1 MIIKKLELQGFK
13 SFAERAKIA
22 FHPGITAIVGPNG
35 TGKSNLVDA
44 MLWVLGGSRIKS
56 LRGDRTE
63 DIIFNGNAK
72 HPALSM
78 ADVTLSLGE
87 ENEDLVVSHRVFRSG
102 ESEYRLNGK
111 SVRLKDI
118 QDELWKHAIGETG
131 YFVIEQGAI
140 GNFVTSKPAEK
151 RVLLEEAAG
160 TAYYKD
166 KKRQA
171 QNKLESSEQN
181 LVRLEDIIAEVE
193 RARNS
198 LQRQAQAANRY
209 RRLRERIR
217 ELTSFHYQRRLIHL
231 EGVQREAAAAY
242 EAALARE
249 QEAAGRVKA
258 GEKDLAA
265 LRHRLWDLEK
275 SIKETRERV
284 FGLRT
289 QATRLE
295 GEAERES
302 KRIEFFDEK
311 RGRDQADRDDLL
323 REVVLLVKE
332 LEDGRSG
339 LEALA
344 ADRGEMEKKVAA
356 AAEDLRAARDK
367 AAAKDKEIRVL
378 RDGHLGSLQILTEA
392 RNDTARVE
400 KELELLLRQEEK
412 LSARIGGEETQL
424 ANLQRDLEASESAAA
439 SEREA
444 KARREAA
451 IAERAAALAAARNA
465 VDGLRRELDGLS
477 LRRERTAA
485 HLAALRGVVESQRDA
500 DPAAGLPAGPGR
512 LADLIRMSPE
522 DAPLFDVFWKEEA
535 RARVVSAADFL
546 RLAGAETR
554 GSFLLLPDR
563 ARAGVPAELLALP
576 EVVGLLKSRVTAAEG
591 FREGLDSLE
600 DAVVVRGVPE
610 AVRLWLRFPDRPFIT
625 LAGDLLLAS
634 GLLRL
639 GERSEGLIALTQEI
653 RGLETAL
660 AGLDA
665 AVGPAA
671 ASLESR
677 AGDASVLERELE
689 AERTALGRDERA
701 LLDRQRDQK
710 FRRLEG
716 DKLRASLDVLH
727 RELELLRGEK
737 TALTRTSEDGRSR
750 IAAAEA
756 DAAEARAG
764 IEAGEQDFGALRA
777 AAGDAERRYLE
788 LKSGL
793 DLLDERMNSVRER
806 AQAQERRKAA
816 ATAKIDQLEADDRAG
831 EEEKTRLQ
839 GLVAELGGRARA
851 LEAERR
857 GAEDALAAAEKDL
870 QVVAERAE
878 EHETGLAR
886 TRADEEAAKD
896 ERVKREIG
904 RAEVERDLVNLEE
917 TCWQDLKKTLA
928 ELRAETIAPAA
939 EAGSAAEAEEVPLA
953 PEDEPEEAEAPTGAA
968 EAAAPAE
975 TGAAVPAEG
984 AAAATQAE
992 AGAPETPRPRRT
1004 RLKSRPIAEM
1014 TDAEVE
1020 AELEET
1026 REALNRF
1033 KAVNLMAEEE
1043 FAEQKKRHEF
1053 LVEQRRD
1060 LRESIASTEEAIRKI
1075 DQESQDQFLR
1085 AVGEVNRNFLE
1096 IFTLLFKGGNAEVK
1110 LLEPESPLESGVEI
1124 VAQPPGKRVQNL
1136 SLLSGG
1142 EKTLTSM
1149 AFMFALFRYKPS
1161 PFCFLDEVDAA
1172 LDDVNLSRFLDLM
1185 RQIKTQTQF
1194 IIITHNYRTM
1204 EVADYIYGTTMDEP
1218 NITKVYSVKFERGEE
1233 RREGETA
1240 A

>member
-1 MIIKKLELQGFK
+1 MRIKKLELQGFK

-44 MLWVLGGSRIKS
+44 MLWVLGGSRTKS

-72 HPALSM
+72 HPALSL

-111 SVRLKDI
+111 SARLKDI

-140 GNFVTSKPAEK
+140 GNFVTSKPSEK
-151 RVLLEEAAG
+151 RALLEEAAG

-171 QNKLESSEQN
+171 QNKLESTGQN
-181 LVRLEDIIAEVE
+181 LIRLEDIIGEVE

-217 ELTSFHYQRRLIHL
+217 ELTSFHYQRRLLHL
-231 EGVQREAAAAY
+231 EGVQREAVSAY
-242 EAALARE
+242 DACLLRE
-249 QEAAGRVKA
+249 QEAGGRVKTEERELA
-258 GEKDLAA
+258 G

-289 QATRLE
+289 QSTRLE
-295 GEAERES
+295 SEIERES
-302 KRIEFFDEK
+302 KRIEYFDEK

-323 REVVLLVKE
+323 KEVVLIVKS

-344 ADRGEMEKKVAA
+344 ADRAGLEKDVTT
-356 AAEDLRAARDK
+356 AAESLQAARDK
-367 AAAKDKEIRVL
+367 AAAKDADIRKL
-378 RDGHLGSLQILTEA
+378 RDGHLTCLQALTES
-392 RNDTARVE
+392 RNEAARVE
-400 KELELLLRQEEK
+400 KELELILRQEEK
-412 LSARIGGEETQL
+412 LSARIGDEEAQL
-424 ANLQRDLEASESAAA
+424 ATLRKDLEASEAAAA

-444 KARREAA
+444 KTRRETAVS
-451 IAERAAALAAARNA
+451 ERAAALAGAKEAAA
-465 VDGLRRELDGLS
+465 GLRRELDDLA
-477 LRRERTAA
+477 LRRERASA
-485 HLAALRGVVESQRDA
+485 HLAALRGVVEAQRVASPGA
-500 DPAAGLPAGPGR
+500 DLPGGLGL
-512 LADLIRMSPE
+512 LADLIRTSPE

-535 RARVVSAADFL
+535 RARVVSAEDFL
-546 RLAGAETR
+546 RLVRAETR
-554 GSFLLLPDR
+554 GSFLLIPDR
-563 ARAGVPAELLALP
+563 ARAGIPAELVSDP
-576 EVVGLLKSRVTAAEG
+576 DVVGLLKSRVTAAGG
-591 FREGLDSLE
+591 FQEGLRTLE
-600 DAVVVRGVPE
+600 DAVVVRGVAE
-610 AVRLWLRFPDRPFIT
+610 AVRLWLRFPDRHFIT
-625 LAGDLLLAS
+625 VSGDLLLSS

-639 GERSEGLIALTQEI
+639 GERSEGIIALTQEI
-653 RGLETAL
+653 RGLEEAL
-660 AGLDA
+660 SVLDA
-665 AVGPAA
+665 EFGPAA
-671 ASLESR
+671 AALEAR
-677 AGDASVLERELE
+677 TADVRNLEGELE
-689 AERTALGRDERA
+689 AEQAALAREERS
-701 LLDRQRDQK
+701 LIDRQRDQK

-716 DKLRASLDVLH
+716 EKLQASLDVLR
-727 RELELLRGEK
+727 RELDLLREEK
-737 TALTRTSEDGRSR
+737 SGRTRAAGDWLSQ

-756 DAAEARAG
+756 DAADVRGG
-764 IEAGEQDFGALRA
+764 IEAGETDFVSLRA
-777 AAGDAERRYLE
+777 SAGDAEGRYHE

-793 DLLDERMNSVRER
+793 DLVDERMNSVRER
-806 AQAQERRKAA
+806 IQAQERRKAA
-816 ATAKIDQLEADDRAG
+816 ATAKIDQLETDARSSED
-831 EEEKTRLQ
+831 EKTRL
-839 GLVAELGGRARA
+839 GALIEDLGTQAKA
-851 LEAERR
+851 AEAERL
-857 GAEDALAAAEKDL
+857 GAEESLAAAEKEL
-870 QVVAERAE
+870 QSVADETERHE
-878 EHETGLAR
+878 EALAR
-886 TRADEEAAKD
+886 TRAEEESVKD

-904 RAEVERDLVNLEE
+904 KAEVERDLINLEE

-928 ELRAETIAPAA
+928 ELRAEMTAPAA
-939 EAGSAAEAEEVPLA
+939 PETPSSKADDGQAEAGPAAAAEEEVLLV
-953 PEDEPEEAEAPTGAA
+953 PEDEPEEAAQAG
-968 EAAAPAE
+968 
-975 TGAAVPAEG
+975 PAEG
-984 AAAATQAE
+984 AA
-992 AGAPETPRPRRT
+992 PEPARPRRT

-1060 LRESIASTEEAIRKI
+1060 LRESIASTEEAIKKI
-1075 DQESQDQFLR
+1075 DQESQDQFLH
-1085 AVGEVNRNFLE
+1085 AVDEVNRNFRE
-1096 IFTLLFKGGNAEVK
+1096 IFGILFKGGNAEVK
-1110 LLEPESPLESGVEI
+1110 LLEPENPLESGVEI

-1172 LDDVNLSRFLDLM
+1172 LDDVNLGRFLDLM

-1218 NITKVYSVKFERGEE
+1218 NITKVYSVKFERKDE
-1233 RREGETA
+1233 RREGEA
-1240 A
+1240 AV